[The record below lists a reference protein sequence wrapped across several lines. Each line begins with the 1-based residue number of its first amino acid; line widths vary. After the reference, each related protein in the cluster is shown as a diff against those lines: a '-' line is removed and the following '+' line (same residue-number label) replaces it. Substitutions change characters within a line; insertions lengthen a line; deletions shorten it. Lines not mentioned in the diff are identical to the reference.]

1 MGGPARSVSYQ
12 SGSLSLSLCTMRME
26 AKVTDEPTA
35 RVAGAEVGQLHTLPA
50 SKWHEEVRRRGENA
64 GGPIAFTQPP
74 PSHHPSSPRHARPL
88 SLSLSPPH
96 HLTQPSGH
104 HLRIDAM
111 GAESP
116 ADLEL
121 LVAGGEVVVKC
132 GSAARTHIA
141 LPPGADAGGVWGDLQ
156 AGALDIH
163 VPAKKGG

>member
-1 MGGPARSVSYQ
+1 
-12 SGSLSLSLCTMRME
+12 MRME

-64 GGPIAFTQPP
+64 TRGVPLRSPNPLPLIIH
-74 PSHHPSSPRHARPL
+74 HHPATHAR
-88 SLSLSPPH
+88 SLSLSRPH

-116 ADLEL
+116 TDLEL